1 MKESNIT
8 GKKVKKR
15 YKYADKMTFLD
26 RCIQHR
32 NPPGNYLQRS
42 TRDSTPQNN
51 SVSMVVTYNEDSRA
65 EMEQLKDEPP
75 VASPIVTNST
85 PVVIPP
91 EKPSPI
97 NVQPVATP
105 KANTR
110 SEVAEEK
117 RGKKRK
123 LETEKNSDSPQQAAF
138 VNEQDDSK
146 LFCLS
151 LISTLKRLSPRK
163 RQLAKLRIQN
173 VLFDIEFSESTES

>member
-42 TRDSTPQNN
+42 TWDSTPQNN
-51 SVSMVVTYNEDSRA
+51 SASMVVNYSEDSRV
-65 EMEQLKDEPP
+65 EMEQPKEEPP

-85 PVVIPP
+85 PVVTPP
-91 EKPSPI
+91 DKPSPI
-97 NVQPVATP
+97 NVQPTAT

-110 SEVAEEK
+110 ADVVEEK

-123 LETEKNSDSPQQAAF
+123 LETEKISDAPQQAAF

-173 VLFDIEFSESTES
+173 VLFEIEFSENVS